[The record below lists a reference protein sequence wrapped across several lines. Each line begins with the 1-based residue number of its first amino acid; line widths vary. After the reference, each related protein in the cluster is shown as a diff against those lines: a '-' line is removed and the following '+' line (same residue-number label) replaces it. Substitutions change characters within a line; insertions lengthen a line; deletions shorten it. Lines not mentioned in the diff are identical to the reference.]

1 MGLAPRERSV
11 MSPLSA
17 SLPFVAALIAT
28 PLAAQGA
35 AGPADPAALVLS
47 QIDRAVVGFIA
58 ADPAAGGA
66 VALPLDPRL
75 RLAPCRAAFR
85 LSWYGARR
93 DSVRVNCPPAPD
105 QQAPGWRVFVRIS
118 GSVAA
123 DVAPAPGGAPLV
135 LRGEAVSIAVAGPGF
150 TVARS
155 GEALEPGSLGQWIRV
170 RTAPATAP
178 LRARVSGPGTVE
190 LATR

>member
-1 MGLAPRERSV
+1 

-17 SLPFVAALIAT
+17 SLPLVLLAAA
-28 PLAAQGA
+28 PLAAQA
-35 AGPADPAALVLS
+35 PAYADPAE
-47 QIDRAVVGFIA
+47 INRAVAGFLA
-58 ADPAAGGA
+58 ADPEAAGA
-66 VALPLDPRL
+66 SALSLDPRL
-75 RLAPCRAAFR
+75 RLAPCRAALR
-85 LSWYGARR
+85 LSWYGARQG
-93 DSVRVNCPPAPD
+93 SVRVECPDTPN
-105 QQAPGWRVFVRIS
+105 QQGGGWRVFVRVS
-118 GSVAA
+118 GVPAGEAA
-123 DVAPAPGGAPLV
+123 AAAAAPLV

-190 LATR
+190 LAMR